1 MKIDHREIIDQMT
14 RVKTDTIEELKKKS
28 PAKPLSRAEALGLT
42 FKPGDKV
49 KDTVT
54 GEEGVILDGTIE
66 TT

>member
-1 MKIDHREIIDQMT
+1 MT